1 MANENDNDGGGL
13 DGWGGGGTTWG
24 DASGTVTTNPNGPT
38 TWDNYDGT
46 SGFVDPNNPTPNW
59 GPPQEAPVA
68 PDTWEAPP
76 ETLARPAPISF
87 DNIVPDFLRNMFKG
101 GALNPN
107 QQNLDRNLNN
117 LVQTP
122 MQDERGFWDKLGV
135 RPLGT
140 TAEDVFKEEAANPA
154 MRDTRMGMW
163 DRGIGMMGNAMV
175 GASPLGPAMSAVR
188 AYDSYVNDPSKNVMN
203 AVARGASGMGGYIGA
218 LGNMYQ
224 GNYGNALTGVLN
236 KSGVDK
242 STGALAGMGLNYAQ
256 GKNIAPS
263 IGGLAGQF
271 LGKSVGGGF
280 GGMVG
285 KTLGQQFGGS
295 YSVRK

>member
-1 MANENDNDGGGL
+1 
-13 DGWGGGGTTWG
+13 
-24 DASGTVTTNPNGPT
+24 
-38 TWDNYDGT
+38 
-46 SGFVDPNNPTPNW
+46 
-59 GPPQEAPVA
+59 
-68 PDTWEAPP
+68 
-76 ETLARPAPISF
+76 LARPAPISF

-140 TAEDVFKEEAANPA
+140 TSDQLFDSETPA
-154 MRDTRMGMW
+154 MRDTRMGMVGN
-163 DRGIGMMGNAMV
+163 GIGMIGNAML

-188 AYDSYVNDPSKNVMN
+188 GYDSYMNDPTKNVAN
-203 AVARGASGMGGYIGA
+203 AVAKGASGMGGYIGA

-224 GNYGNALTGVLN
+224 GNYGNALSGVLG
-236 KSGVDK
+236 KAGVK
-242 STGALAGMGLNYAQ
+242 GPTNTLAGMGLNYAQ

-271 LGKSVGGGF
+271 LGRSVGGNTGATL
-280 GGMVG
+280 G

-295 YSVRK
+295 YSVRR